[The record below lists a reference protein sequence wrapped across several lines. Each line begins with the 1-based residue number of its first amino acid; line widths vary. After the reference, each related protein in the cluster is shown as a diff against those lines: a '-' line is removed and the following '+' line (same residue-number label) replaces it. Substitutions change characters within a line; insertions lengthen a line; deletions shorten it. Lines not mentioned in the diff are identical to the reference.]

1 MYPSII
7 SHLYPLGLPVRG
19 NVPGQA
25 GDIPGPPGIF
35 PPETGNVPLT
45 PLSSD
50 PSGIF
55 PAGGNIPGPIGN
67 IPGRRGYPP
76 AHREYPRPAGI
87 SPAPIENIP
96 GRREYPRPDGSVIS
110 RAGGEYPR
118 PPLGISPAGGNIPGP
133 AHREYCPGTLPRTGS
148 PKGNIG
154 RLISI
159 SMLAHPT
166 MSISMPAHPTTVKKE
181 VTEIGLWVVGSRR
194 VLCADCGCR

>member
-1 MYPSII
+1 MS
-7 SHLYPLGLPVRG
+7 
-19 NVPGQA
+19 PGQA

-35 PPETGNVPLT
+35 PPETRNVPLT

-50 PSGIF
+50 RTRQEYPRPAGIFPARSGISPAGGGISPGPSGIF
-55 PAGGNIPGPIGN
+55 PAGGDIPGPHWE
-67 IPGRRGYPP
+67 YPP
-76 AHREYPRPAGI
+76 PAGI
-87 SPAPIENIP
+87 SPT
-96 GRREYPRPDGSVIS
+96 RSVIS

-194 VLCADCGCR
+194 VLCADWGCR